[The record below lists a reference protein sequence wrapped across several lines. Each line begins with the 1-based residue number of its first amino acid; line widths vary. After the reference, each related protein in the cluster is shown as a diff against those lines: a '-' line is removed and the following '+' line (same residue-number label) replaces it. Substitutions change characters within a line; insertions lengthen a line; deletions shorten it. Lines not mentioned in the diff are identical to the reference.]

1 MDLTL
6 PKEYDLLRQMI
17 RDVMENEF
25 GPVAEEADEKAEV
38 PMDAIQVA
46 AKAGLFGIPFPQEY
60 GGSGAGE
67 TGYVILMEEIS
78 RVDSAMA
85 TVVGAHIGIAAMA
98 VYVDGSHALKQK
110 YLTPLAQ
117 GTKIGAFCLTE
128 PGAGSDAAAIKTRAV
143 RSNGNWVINGTK
155 IYISNGPFADL
166 FSVLAVT
173 DPALGARGG
182 VTAFVVE
189 KEMGTKI
196 GVIEKK
202 LGIRASST
210 SEVIFDEVEVPS
222 ANIIGQEG
230 LGFVTFMKTLDLGR
244 VTVGA
249 ASLGGAQKALEMI
262 IDYARLAEKFGM
274 PLAHQQQVQFM
285 IADLYSDVE
294 MLRGLVYRTAWMV
307 DNHRPFAREAYVCK
321 LRGSEIAS
329 KSVSYAMEIHGAL
342 GLSRD
347 YPLERSF
354 RDARIAEIFEGTN
367 EIQRIII
374 ARDLLKEVGVHIEP

>member
-1 MDLTL
+1 
-6 PKEYDLLRQMI
+6 
-17 RDVMENEF
+17 
-25 GPVAEEADEKAEV
+25 
-38 PMDAIQVA
+38 
-46 AKAGLFGIPFPQEY
+46 
-60 GGSGAGE
+60 
-67 TGYVILMEEIS
+67 
-78 RVDSAMA
+78 MA

-98 VYVDGSHALKQK
+98 LYVDGSHALKEK

-128 PGAGSDAAAIKTRAV
+128 AGAGSDAAGIKTRAV
-143 RSNGNWVINGTK
+143 RSNGNWVITGNK

-189 KEMGTKI
+189 KEMGPKV

-202 LGIRASST
+202 LGIRASAT
-210 SEVIFDEVEVPS
+210 SEIIFDEVEVPA
-222 ANIIGQEG
+222 ANVIGQEG

-249 ASLGGAQKALEMI
+249 ASLGGAQKALEDV
-262 IDYARLAEKFGM
+262 IDYARLAERYGM

-285 IADLYSDVE
+285 IADMYSWIE

-321 LRGSEIAS
+321 LMGSEIAS
-329 KSVSYAMEIHGAL
+329 KCVSYAMEIHGAL

-347 YPLERSF
+347 YPLERAF

-374 ARDLLKEVGVHIEP
+374 ARDLLREVGVAIEP

>member
-1 MDLTL
+1 
-6 PKEYDLLRQMI
+6 
-17 RDVMENEF
+17 MENEF
-25 GPVAEEADEKAEV
+25 EPVAEEADEKSEV
-38 PMDAIQVA
+38 PFDAIKVA
-46 AKAGLFGIPFPQEY
+46 GKAGLFGIPFPQEY

-67 TGYVILMEEIS
+67 LGYVILMEEIS

-98 VYVDGSHALKQK
+98 LYVDGSHALKEK

-128 PGAGSDAAAIKTRAV
+128 AGAGSDAAAIKTRAV
-143 RSNGNWVINGTK
+143 RSNGNWVITGNK

-189 KEMGTKI
+189 KEMGPKV

-210 SEVIFDEVEVPS
+210 SEIIFDEVEVPA
-222 ANIIGQEG
+222 ANVIGQEG

-249 ASLGGAQKALEMI
+249 ASLGGAQKALEDVI
-262 IDYARLAEKFGM
+262 NYLRLADKYGM
-274 PLAHQQQVQFM
+274 PLAQQQQVQFM
-285 IADLYSDVE
+285 IADMYSWTE

-321 LRGSEIAS
+321 LMGSEIAS
-329 KSVSYAMEIHGAL
+329 KCVSLAMEIHGAL

-347 YPLERSF
+347 YPLERAF

-374 ARDLLKEVGVHIEP
+374 ARDLLREVGVAIEP

>member
-25 GPVAEEADEKAEV
+25 APVAKESDARAEV
-38 PMDAIQVA
+38 PFDALKVA
-46 AKAGLFGIPFPQEY
+46 AKAGLLGVPFPQEY

-67 TGYVILMEEIS
+67 LGYVVLMEEIS
-78 RVDSAMA
+78 RVDSSMA
-85 TVVGAHIGIAAMA
+85 TIVGAHIGIAAMA
-98 VYVDGSHALKQK
+98 IYVDGSHALKEK
-110 YLTPLAQ
+110 YLTPLAR
-117 GTKIGAFCLTE
+117 GEKIGAFCLTE

-143 RSNGNWVINGTK
+143 RSNGNWVITGNK
-155 IYISNGPFADL
+155 IYISNGPFAEL

-182 VTAFVVE
+182 VSAFVVE
-189 KEMGTKI
+189 KESGVKVGT
-196 GVIEKK
+196 IEKK
-202 LGIRASST
+202 LGIRASAT
-210 SEVIFDEVEVPS
+210 SEIIFDEVEVPG
-222 ANIIGQEG
+222 ANLIGQEG

-249 ASLGGAQKALEMI
+249 ASLGGAQKALEMV
-262 IDYARLAEKFGM
+262 IDYARLADKYGM

-285 IADLYSDVE
+285 IADMYSWVE
-294 MLRGLVYRTAWMV
+294 MLRGLVYRTAWLV
-307 DNHRPFAREAYVCK
+307 DNGRPFSREAYVCK
-321 LRGSEIAS
+321 LMGSEIAS
-329 KSVSYAMEIHGAL
+329 RCVSHAMEIHGAL

-347 YPLERSF
+347 FPLERYL

-374 ARDLLKEVGVHIEP
+374 ARDLLREVGVHIEP

>member
-38 PMDAIQVA
+38 PFDAIKVA
-46 AKAGLFGIPFPQEY
+46 GEAGLFGIPFPQEY

-67 TGYVILMEEIS
+67 LGYVILMEEIS

-98 VYVDGSHALKQK
+98 LYVDGSHALKEK

-128 PGAGSDAAAIKTRAV
+128 AGAGSDAAGIKTRAV
-143 RSNGNWVINGTK
+143 RSNGNWVITGNK

-173 DPALGARGG
+173 DRALGARGG

-189 KEMGTKI
+189 KEMGPKV

-202 LGIRASST
+202 LGIRASAT
-210 SEVIFDEVEVPS
+210 SEIIFDEVEVPA
-222 ANIIGQEG
+222 ANVIGQEG

-249 ASLGGAQKALEMI
+249 ASLGGAQKALEDVI
-262 IDYARLAEKFGM
+262 NYARLAERYGM
-274 PLAHQQQVQFM
+274 SLAHEQQVQFM
-285 IADLYSDVE
+285 IADMYSWIE

-321 LRGSEIAS
+321 LMGSEIAS
-329 KSVSYAMEIHGAL
+329 KCVSYAMEIHGAL

-347 YPLERSF
+347 YPLERAF

-374 ARDLLKEVGVHIEP
+374 ARDLLREVGVAIEP

>member
-1 MDLTL
+1 
-6 PKEYDLLRQMI
+6 
-17 RDVMENEF
+17 
-25 GPVAEEADEKAEV
+25 
-38 PMDAIQVA
+38 
-46 AKAGLFGIPFPQEY
+46 
-60 GGSGAGE
+60 
-67 TGYVILMEEIS
+67 
-78 RVDSAMA
+78 MA
-85 TVVGAHIGIAAMA
+85 L
-98 VYVDGSHALKQK
+98 YVDGSHALKEK

-128 PGAGSDAAAIKTRAV
+128 AGAGSDAAGIKTRAV
-143 RSNGNWVINGTK
+143 RSNGNWVITGNK

-182 VTAFVVE
+182 VSAFVVE
-189 KEMGTKI
+189 KEMGTKV

-202 LGIRASST
+202 LGIRASAT
-210 SEVIFDEVEVPS
+210 SEIIFDEVEVPA
-222 ANIIGQEG
+222 ANVIGQEG

-249 ASLGGAQKALEMI
+249 ASLGGAQKALEDVI
-262 IDYARLAEKFGM
+262 NYARLAEKYGM
-274 PLAHQQQVQFM
+274 PIAHQQQVQFM
-285 IADLYSDVE
+285 IADMYSWVE

-321 LRGSEIAS
+321 LMGSEIAS
-329 KSVSYAMEIHGAL
+329 KCVSYAMEIHGAL

-347 YPLERSF
+347 YPLERAF

-374 ARDLLKEVGVHIEP
+374 ARDLLREVGVAIEP

>member
-38 PMDAIQVA
+38 PFDAIKVA
-46 AKAGLFGIPFPQEY
+46 GEAGLFGIPFPQEY

-67 TGYVILMEEIS
+67 LGYVILMEEIS

-98 VYVDGSHALKQK
+98 LYVDGSHALKEK

-128 PGAGSDAAAIKTRAV
+128 AGAGSDAAGIKTRAV
-143 RSNGNWVINGTK
+143 RSNGNWVITGNK

-189 KEMGTKI
+189 KEMGPKV

-202 LGIRASST
+202 LGIRASAT
-210 SEVIFDEVEVPS
+210 SEIIFDEVEVPA
-222 ANIIGQEG
+222 ANVIGQEG

-249 ASLGGAQKALEMI
+249 ASLGGAQKALEDVI
-262 IDYARLAEKFGM
+262 NYARLSERYGM
-274 PLAHQQQVQFM
+274 SLAHQQQVQFM
-285 IADLYSDVE
+285 IADMYSWIE

-321 LRGSEIAS
+321 LMGSEIAS
-329 KSVSYAMEIHGAL
+329 KCVSYAMEIHGAL

-347 YPLERSF
+347 YPLERAF

-374 ARDLLKEVGVHIEP
+374 ARDLLREVGVAIEP